1 MRFKR
6 RRSMSSRHV
15 ITPVKAEADMTGVE
29 IHEDVGDYDI
39 NLNRMD
45 CCRCENV
52 YGTGRPVGMMR
63 RDSGVRKNGLRLGEM
78 RMDNWRIHVVN
89 AAAVHVE

>member
-1 MRFKR
+1 
-6 RRSMSSRHV
+6 
-15 ITPVKAEADMTGVE
+15 
-29 IHEDVGDYDI
+29 
-39 NLNRMD
+39 MD